1 MKSEIMNRFFSSL
14 VLFSSALGMSQLAA
28 DTVES
33 APEQLDD
40 LEVKAVREWI
50 NTKRQVSVKEV
61 GGNLS
66 ISAEV
71 SSEFQVTNEKVDG
84 VRQRSPGGAT
94 DVFGRGMDIAY
105 KLMFD
110 YRTERTWLASK
121 LKFKNRAGLFGGTA
135 DKIRLEKAFWGL
147 RLLQKDALTL
157 DIEMGRRSLGTVFD
171 SKVEYNALFDGI
183 LFKYDQG
190 FETVGNFY
198 IHSGMFII
206 DQRKD
211 HYGYVGEL
219 GLLDVANTGLYA
231 KYSLI
236 DWDTKHTNYCR
247 LEQKKFDFLISHFL
261 LGYRF
266 IPKGLDKEVK
276 VYAAGLYNHAADAR
290 TITDWSR
297 AAWGAYT
304 GFMIGKTRKK
314 GDWSLEAIY
323 EVVSAQALPYF
334 DVGGVGIGNAANAG
348 LYFNT
353 VDGKK
358 VPTTRETA
366 AGSTNWQ
373 VFTIIFNYLITDNL
387 NIKQVWNQSSTLD
400 HKIGPLRRYKQYE
413 IDFIY
418 AF

>member
-1 MKSEIMNRFFSSL
+1 MKRFFFGI
-14 VLFSSALGMSQLAA
+14 VLFSSVVAMAHLAA

-71 SSEFQVTNEKVDG
+71 SSEFQVTNEKVNG
-84 VRQRSPGGAT
+84 VRQRAPGGAT
-94 DVFGRGMDIAY
+94 SVFGRGMDVAY

-110 YRTERTWLASK
+110 YRTDKTWLASK

-147 RLLQKDALTL
+147 RLLQKEALTL
-157 DIEMGRRSLGTVFD
+157 DIEMGRRNLGTVFD
-171 SKVEYNALFDGI
+171 SKVEFNALFDGI

-190 FETVGNFY
+190 FETIGNFY
-198 IHSGMFII
+198 IHAGMYVI

-219 GLLDVANTGLYA
+219 GLLDVANTGLFA

-266 IPKGLDKEVK
+266 VPKRLDKEVK
-276 VYAAGLYNHAADAR
+276 VYAAGLYNHQAKAR
-290 TITDWSR
+290 VITDWSR
-297 AAWGAYT
+297 AAWGAYG
-304 GFMIGKTRKK
+304 GFIIGRTRKK
-314 GDWSLEAIY
+314 GDWSLETSY
-323 EVVSAQALPYF
+323 QVLSGQAVPYF
-334 DVGGVGIGNAANAG
+334 DAGGVGIGNAADAG
-348 LYFNT
+348 FYFNK
-353 VDGKK
+353 VDGVK
-358 VPTTRETA
+358 VPTTRKTA
-366 AGSTNWQ
+366 AGNANWQ
-373 VFTIIFNYLITDNL
+373 GYSIIFNYLITDNL
-387 NIKQVWNQSSTLD
+387 NLKQVWNQASTLD